1 MPEQSKEIK
10 RQALP
15 PMAMHDAYGPLMR
28 SFFARYFSPIP
39 FPKEAMDTIRDLAQK
54 GIVVYI
60 APSANLIHFLYMN
73 YLCIRHQLPLAD
85 FVNGV
90 DPVLLQ
96 PVSTLWDRIHK
107 LGEEDVEEAGEQ
119 RGQKA
124 PRELK
129 QTIEAGRSSL
139 LFLDQPTTI
148 TNPRTDQQYD
158 SDLLGTLIR
167 LQQTTTKPIFL
178 VPHLIKWN
186 LHPERKDK
194 GLSDTVFGQNLSPGL
209 LLTLYFILRYHRQAV
224 LKIAEPINLRKFLDE
239 FANTGST
246 KAAAALEKKL
256 EKSLSMEV
264 FDLAGPRI
272 KSHEEFLSQVLQD
285 PMIQNFI
292 EDEAAGDENKQEELN
307 KKAYDMLDEI
317 AAEPRIRWPLA
328 LNRTLELFWKKM
340 YEGFVVSPEGFEK
353 IRQAI
358 RRGPVVFC
366 PSHKS
371 HVDYLVL
378 SQLCLRYKVPL
389 PHIAAGVNL
398 SFWPMGP
405 IFRHS
410 GAFFLRRSFKGDK
423 LYPVVFR
430 TYLRHVMA
438 EGFPIEF
445 FIEGTRSR
453 TGKLLGPRY
462 GILSWLF
469 QSFQEGTGQDL
480 QFIPISID
488 YEKLVESKSYV
499 RELSGADKKKEDVA
513 ALLKARKVLRSKYGK
528 IYVQIGDPISVKKV
542 LAERNLDGKSL
553 GDDDRRV
560 MVQHLAH
567 GILFGINQVSTVTPS
582 AIVAFC
588 LLNNR
593 RRGMINER
601 LLSESRWLLRWL
613 KNRGARLSYTLE
625 NFDRALAE
633 AVSRFSRDGL
643 LNIRDTGQELVYSV
657 PEGSRLALDYY
668 RNNLIHHFVTAS
680 LTMTAAESFTVDAVP
695 LQTLSTRVQTLSKL
709 FKNEFLFRSQKHFD
723 QEMDSALDDLKR
735 EGTIK
740 IEDGFVIKLPE
751 AKELRQTF
759 KAVLE
764 HFLESYWLTAKA
776 LKLLQ
781 DTTMS
786 QKEFFSK
793 TLQFGDRLFVK
804 GEILWPEAVSR
815 EIVRNALKTYE
826 QRGLVEQY
834 SHKGKR
840 GSFVKLTDKATP
852 EAIEELATE
861 VAVFLNRT

>member
-1 MPEQSKEIK
+1 MPDQSGES
-10 RQALP
+10 QHQGLP
-15 PMAMHDAYGPLMR
+15 PLAMHDAYGPIMR
-28 SFFARYFSPIP
+28 SFFARYFSSIP
-39 FPKEAMDTIRDLAQK
+39 FPKNAIETIRELSQK
-54 GIVVYI
+54 GIVIYT
-60 APSANLIHFLYMN
+60 APSANLVHFLYMN
-73 YLCIRHQLPLAD
+73 YLCIRHQLPLAN

-90 DPVLLQ
+90 DPILLQ
-96 PVSTLWDRIHK
+96 PISTLWDRMHK
-107 LGEEDVEEAGEQ
+107 LGEEEVEEAGEEREQ
-119 RGQKA
+119 RA
-124 PRELK
+124 PRELRH
-129 QTIEAGRSSL
+129 TIESGQSAL
-139 LFLDQPTTI
+139 LFLDQPRTL
-148 TNPRTDQQYD
+148 TNPRIEPEKGE
-158 SDLLGTLIR
+158 DLLGTLIR

-194 GLSDTVFGQNLSPGL
+194 GLSDTVFGQTMSPGL
-209 LLTLYFILRYHRQAV
+209 LLTMYFILRYHRQAM
-224 LKIAEPINLRKFLDE
+224 LKVAEPIDVRRFLDE
-239 FANTGST
+239 YANKGCTQ
-246 KAAAALEKKL
+246 AATALHEKL
-256 EKSLSMEV
+256 QESLSMEV

-272 KSHEEFLSQVLQD
+272 KPHEEFLTQVLKD

-292 EDEAAGDENKQEELN
+292 EAKAKDDENKLEELN
-307 KKAYDMLDEI
+307 KKAYDALDEI
-317 AAEPRIRWPLA
+317 AAEPKIRWPLA
-328 LNRTLELFWKKM
+328 LNRTLDLFWKKM
-340 YEGFVVSPEGFEK
+340 YEGFVVSPEDFEK

-410 GAFFLRRSFKGDK
+410 GAFFLRRSFKGDE

-430 TYLRHVMA
+430 TYLRHVMG

-469 QSFQEGTGQDL
+469 QSFQEGAGEDL

-499 RELSGADKKKEDVA
+499 RELSGAEKKKEDVA

-528 IYVQIGDPISVKKV
+528 IYVQIGGPISVKRV
-542 LAERNLDGKSL
+542 LEERNI
-553 GDDDRRV
+553 DDKDITEDDKRV
-560 MVQHLAH
+560 MVQDMAH
-567 GILFGINQVSTVTPS
+567 RILFGINQVSTVTPS

-593 RRGMINER
+593 RRGMIHDR
-601 LLSESRWLLRWL
+601 LLSDSRWLLGWL
-613 KNRGARLSYTLE
+613 KGRGARLSYTLE

-633 AVSRFSRDGL
+633 AVTRFSRDGL
-643 LNIRDTGQELVYSV
+643 LSIRDTGQELVYSI
-657 PEGSRLALDYY
+657 PEASRLALDYY

-680 LTMTAAESFTVDAVP
+680 LTMTAVESFTVDALPVE
-695 LQTLSTRVQTLSKL
+695 TLSTRVQALSRL

-723 QEMDSALDDLKR
+723 KEMNSALDDLTR

-740 IEDGFVIKLPE
+740 VEDGFVVKLPE

-764 HFLESYWLTAKA
+764 HFLESYWLSAKA
-776 LKLLQ
+776 LELLRDAPMAQ
-781 DTTMS
+781 RDY
-786 QKEFFSK
+786 FSK
-793 TLQFGDRLFVK
+793 VLHFGDRLFVK

-815 EIVRNALKTYE
+815 EIVRNAIKTYE
-826 QRGLVEQY
+826 ERGLVEQY
-834 SHKGKR
+834 SIKGRR
-840 GSFVKLTDKATP
+840 GSFVKLTDSATP
-852 EAIEELATE
+852 ESIENLAAEIAT
-861 VAVFLNRT
+861 FSNGN